1 MVVIDYDGDDGSDV
15 RSADT
20 QTLAG
25 DHDYAVFGD
34 SPLNALGAGR
44 WGRRKRRCC
53 GSDSLELLDFIA
65 AKWVWQCLEQHVP
78 CSRVD

>member
-44 WGRRKRRCC
+44 WGRRMSMAK
-53 GSDSLELLDFIA
+53 LEYPLVA
-65 AKWVWQCLEQHVP
+65 
-78 CSRVD
+78 S